1 VAGAL
6 DHEIHTMSTKFF
18 ARPDLARRMVAAL
31 MSQAVGSAASS
42 GLFLSAPRRTG
53 KSTFVREDLRP
64 ALQATG
70 ATVMYVDLW
79 ANRKAD
85 PGAVIV
91 EAVRTELARHEGLV
105 KRLAKSAGMD
115 KVSVGGLS
123 FSLDR
128 VGLGQQISL
137 SAALAALSDVT
148 GTMTVLLIDEAQ
160 HAITTDNGYD
170 ALFALKAAR
179 DELNSSRHHGLR
191 IVATGSNR
199 DKLAM
204 LRNSRDQAFFGAP
217 LVEFPRLGPDYIEW
231 FCRGVDLP
239 APLAPE
245 RVMQLFEEANHRPE
259 ILGAAADALRLD
271 FELTAQGT
279 PMAFE
284 EAVRA
289 QIREAD
295 AQTLRIIQSLTP
307 LQSAVLRVLAAQGAD
322 YAPFDARTM
331 ESYRR
336 VLRDIAPDEEVRPE
350 TSNVQQTL
358 AALQDKALIWKEKR
372 GVYALEE
379 AATAHVMRRAGLL
392 EAPA

>member
-1 VAGAL
+1 
-6 DHEIHTMSTKFF
+6 MSTKFF
-18 ARPDLARRMVAAL
+18 PRAELARRMVAAITT
-31 MSQAVGSAASS
+31 QAVGSASSS

-91 EAVRTELARHEGLV
+91 EAMRAELATHEGLV

-115 KVSVGGLS
+115 KVSVGGVS

-128 VGLGQQISL
+128 VGLGQAVSL
-137 SAALAALSDVT
+137 SAALAALSEET
-148 GTMTVLLIDEAQ
+148 GRMIVLLIDEAQ
-160 HAITTDNGYD
+160 HAITTDGGYD
-170 ALFALKAAR
+170 AMFALKAAR

-204 LRNSRDQAFFGAP
+204 LRNSKDQAFFGAP
-217 LVEFPRLGPDYIEW
+217 LVAFPLLGPDYVDW
-231 FCRGVDLP
+231 FCQGVDLQ

-245 RVMQLFEEANHRPE
+245 RVMRLFEDASHQPE
-259 ILGAAADALRLD
+259 ILGAAADRLRLD
-271 FELTAQGT
+271 FALTPEAT
-279 PMAFE
+279 PEAFE
-284 EAVRA
+284 RAVAEQIEA
-289 QIREAD
+289 AD
-295 AQTLRIIQSLTP
+295 AQTLRIVQALTP
-307 LQSAVLRVLAAQGAD
+307 LQSAVLRVLAAQGAG
-322 YAPFDARTM
+322 YAPFDARAM
-331 ESYRR
+331 DLYRR
-336 VLRDIAPDEEVRPE
+336 VLHRIAPDEEVRPD

-358 AALQDKALIWKEKR
+358 AALQDKALIWKERR

-379 AATAHVMRRAGLL
+379 AATATVMRRAGLL
-392 EAPA
+392 DGAA